1 MAEAKERVLCL
12 IDRFFKDLD
21 KEVEKSILEFNV
33 SMSDNY
39 RELQTQIKNMR
50 GEIHSKLD
58 NLGGEKVLKTVI
70 SYYSKQ
76 ESEKIDNN
84 LEVMREMFPDK
95 EFMKIDLMAGE
106 IAEKKV

>member
-1 MAEAKERVLCL
+1 
-12 IDRFFKDLD
+12 
-21 KEVEKSILEFNV
+21 
-33 SMSDNY
+33 
-39 RELQTQIKNMR
+39 MR

-84 LEVMREMFPDK
+84 LEVMRETLHLCSNKRATLVIENNSIQKM
-95 EFMKIDLMAGE
+95 
-106 IAEKKV
+106 VN

>member
-39 RELQTQIKNMR
+39 REL
-50 GEIHSKLD
+50 
-58 NLGGEKVLKTVI
+58 
-70 SYYSKQ
+70 
-76 ESEKIDNN
+76 
-84 LEVMREMFPDK
+84 
-95 EFMKIDLMAGE
+95 
-106 IAEKKV
+106 